1 MSRDPAERFR
11 RLIRTQGPISVA
23 QFMGESNALYYAY
36 RDPLG
41 TAGDFITAPEVSQMF
56 GELLGAWLADIWARA
71 GKPDRVA
78 YVELGPG
85 RGTLASDALR
95 VMRGVGLEL
104 EVHLVEGSPELRKLQ
119 AKAVPQAQF
128 HDDLASVPD
137 DMPLLVLANEFFDA
151 LPVRQLVK
159 AQDGW
164 RERMIGLTG
173 DAFTYVAGD
182 TPMDAAVPDALSCAE
197 TGTIIETGPA
207 AAAVMRELAGRLAS
221 HGGAALVI
229 DYGYLAPQTGST
241 LQAVKAHRKVDPLSL
256 PGEADLTAHVDF
268 HTLAEVAQGAGAKV
282 IGTAEQGEFLESLGL
297 AARASALARAAPEN
311 LDDLKAAHRRLAH
324 PEEMGSLFKV
334 LGLAAPDWPDGAGFV
349 A

>member
-1 MSRDPAERFR
+1 MSDDPAERFR

-23 QFMGESNALYYAY
+23 QFMGESNALYYAS

-41 TAGDFITAPEVSQMF
+41 SGGDFITAPEVSQMF
-56 GELLGAWLADIWARA
+56 GELLGAWLADMWARA
-71 GKPDRVA
+71 GKPDRVT

-104 EVHLVEGSPELRKLQ
+104 EVQLVEGSPELRKLQ
-119 AKAVPQAQF
+119 AKAFPQAQF

-137 DMPLLVLANEFFDA
+137 DIPLLVLANEFFDA

-159 AQDGW
+159 TDTGW

-173 DAFTYVAGD
+173 DAFAYVAGD
-182 TPMDAAVPDALSCAE
+182 GPMDAAVPEALADAE
-197 TGTIIETGPA
+197 IGTIIETSPA

-221 HGGAALVI
+221 QGGAALVI

-241 LQAVKAHRKVDPLSL
+241 LQGVKAHANVDPLTL

-268 HTLAEVAQGAGAKV
+268 QMLAEVAQNAGAKV
-282 IGTAEQGEFLESLGL
+282 IGAAEQGVFLESLGL
-297 AARASALARAAPEN
+297 AARASALAQAAPER
-311 LDDLKAAHRRLAH
+311 LDDVRSAHRRLAH
-324 PEEMGSLFKV
+324 PDEMGSLFKV
-334 LGLAAPDWPDGAGFV
+334 LGLAAPDWPDGAGFAV
-349 A
+349 